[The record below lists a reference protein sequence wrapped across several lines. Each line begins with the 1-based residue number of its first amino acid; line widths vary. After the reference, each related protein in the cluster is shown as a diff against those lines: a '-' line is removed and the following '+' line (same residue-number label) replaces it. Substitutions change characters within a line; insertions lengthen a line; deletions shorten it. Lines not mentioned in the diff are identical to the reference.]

1 MAKFW
6 KYDKIQSIPIG
17 GKIAINN
24 ELTSLVHTQHE
35 NIEITQQKYTPWK
48 QRKMQNNK
56 RKAHKFKS

>member
-35 NIEITQQKYTPWK
+35 NIEITQKYTPRK